1 MLKNEKLS
9 TLPISLAYRADID
22 GLRAI
27 SVILVVGFHFFPNFI
42 RGGFI
47 GVDIFFVIS
56 GYLIT
61 RILAV
66 NFHGEKFS
74 ILNFYSKRIVRIFP
88 ALLVIL
94 IFCSIF
100 GWYLLLPNEYELLG
114 KHIAA
119 GASFTSNFIFLNETG
134 YFDVNSELKPL
145 LHLWSLGIEAQFYAF
160 WPITLYLLWR
170 RNCSWL
176 IVILSMTVIS
186 FICNL
191 YFSSSNLAF
200 DFFSP
205 FTRFWELQV
214 GALIGILNLTNKK
227 HLNLPLGFE
236 KIRNGIRTYFMKIS
250 DVFLISIGTFL
261 IFFSSFYLTGNHRYP
276 SWWALMPVF
285 GASCF
290 LALSPSSM
298 ISRVLSHKTLV
309 FIGKISYPLYL
320 WHWPLLCFFHIMN
333 GDQLEVG
340 FKVVLII
347 ASICLAFLTNRFIEN
362 PIKKFKQ
369 INSTATLL
377 IICMALIGCLG
388 FYIASEKGLSK
399 RLFIQDAIKLES
411 GLLNPQ
417 HFIKSDG
424 SCDSLLAKTTLYP
437 NVCITNSVS
446 PKSMIIGDSHAI
458 ALYGGIRNGDINESA
473 ILFAGNGCLPLVGYV
488 VQDDYVP
495 RSWCLNYVGNILDA
509 IDKMPTIEKV
519 YVNTRGPVY
528 FSGEGYGNEGKNKL
542 SIARINGDDSLSQ
555 EERFYVGYSNFI
567 KLLIAKKIKVTVI
580 TEVPE
585 LGEEPKNCIAQRP
598 VIFIKDQLSSCS
610 QPKQNVLLRKAR
622 YFDVIKRIK
631 EDNPDLNVYHGLSS
645 FCDDATCY
653 GKGPEGLW
661 YWDDDHLSL
670 LGSIKLLK
678 DVVHENSK

>member
-678 DVVHENSK
+678 DVMHENSK